1 MDVHIKNF
9 TLSEPGSH
17 FTKHPVLMSDGFEA
31 LVFQPL
37 GRIVKKDILTLTTH
51 IKVQT
56 DESLL
61 VTRPVMIMN
70 LSEELFDH

>member
-17 FTKHPVLMSDGFEA
+17 FTKHPVLMSDGFEV

-37 GRIVKKDILTLTTH
+37 GRIVKKYIFLILPH
-51 IKVQT
+51 ISRFKQ
-56 DESLL
+56 
-61 VTRPVMIMN
+61 MN
-70 LSEELFDH
+70 LFW